1 MESKRIGRR
10 IKAFRKLKG
19 YTQANLAKEL
29 DVSLSFI
36 GAVERGTKEASEKLL
51 DQISSLLSVTKEE
64 LLLKDGQDHS
74 VTEEKVEAVKPDV
87 SNT

>member
-1 MESKRIGRR
+1 METKRIGRR

-19 YTQANLAKEL
+19 YTQANFAKEL

-51 DQISSLLSVTKEE
+51 NQISSLLSISKEE
-64 LLLKDGQDHS
+64 LLLEEGQDHP
-74 VTEEKVEAVKPDV
+74 VIEENVQAEKPDV
-87 SNT
+87 FNS

>member
-19 YTQANLAKEL
+19 YTQANFAKEL

-36 GAVERGTKEASEKLL
+36 GAVERGTKEAPEELL
-51 DQISSLLSVTKEE
+51 DQISSLLAISKEE
-64 LLLKDGQDHS
+64 LLLMHDEKI
-74 VTEEKVEAVKPDV
+74 EEDFKERNPDI
-87 SNT
+87 SK